1 MKQLKFG
8 MAVAAVALAAS
19 TVPGAAEA
27 QETLANIE
35 SRGKIVVGV
44 KADYK
49 PFGFIDPSGEIVGME
64 PDLARDI
71 AERLGVEIEFVPVI
85 ASNRME
91 FVQQGRI
98 DLMIAT
104 MTDTEERAAVVGIP
118 DPSYYSSGTNV
129 LARKSVGL
137 EEWDDLDGLPV
148 CGIQGAFYNRRTA
161 EEFGAEIVAFTGTS
175 EALNALQSGRCAA
188 FVYDDALI
196 VSTLADTATWGDY
209 EMPLE
214 TIDDS
219 PWGMGVLLGDE
230 EMMQFISEVTIDWHR
245 DGTIL
250 ELEEKWGIQPSP
262 FAQAMHEEYG
272 E

>member
-1 MKQLKFG
+1 MTHIKFG
-8 MAVAAVALAAS
+8 AAAIAIAMGIPMAAN
-19 TVPGAAEA
+19 A
-27 QETLANIE
+27 QDTLANIE
-35 SRGKIVVGV
+35 DRGTIVVGV
-44 KADYK
+44 KADYR

-71 AERLGVEIEFVPVI
+71 AERLGVEVEFVPVI

-104 MTDTEERAAVVGIP
+104 MTDTEERARVVGIP

-129 LARKSVGL
+129 LARKTVGL
-137 EEWDDLDGLPV
+137 EEWEDLNGLPV

-196 VSTLADTATWGDY
+196 VSTLSDTETWGEY

-230 EMMQFISEVTIDWHR
+230 EMMQFISDVTVDWHR
-245 DGTIL
+245 DGTII

-262 FAQAMHEEYG
+262 FARAMHEEYSQ
-272 E
+272 